1 MQHQR
6 IAYFSTETALRA
18 LKGSVTAVTA
28 APHSA
33 ICKASMLH
41 PVGTQGRLIDAAVIA
56 EQQGTPINRL
66 LTVRTMALDTD
77 IQSRFGRKALAEHV
91 QAFLELLRK
100 WLVAHGVRCVFIWA
114 REWGHT
120 HGEHLHIGF
129 HLCDD
134 LDSSFTDQCARWFR
148 EQAKVKSPAKAVV
161 AESVLGVW
169 QVKHCL
175 RGGKTGPQIAAYIG
189 KDEPEFTCT
198 AWGKRKPNFEKRN
211 CRHTETEGLIIGL
224 PRNIYRYG
232 TSRNISPT
240 SPTGKAILALTTD
253 EERLIGVFERLPF

>member
-6 IAYFSTETALRA
+6 IAHFSTETALRPR
-18 LKGSVTAVTA
+18 KGFVTA
-28 APHSA
+28 ALQSTT
-33 ICKASMLH
+33 CKTSILQ

-56 EQQGTPINRL
+56 ARRGTPINRL
-66 LTVRTMALDTD
+66 LTVRTMALENMDVR
-77 IQSRFGRKALAEHV
+77 SRFGRTTLAEDVH
-91 QAFLELLRK
+91 AFLELLRK
-100 WLVAHGVRCVFIWA
+100 WLVAHGVRGVFIWA

-129 HLCDD
+129 HLVND
-134 LDSSFTDQCARWFR
+134 LDTAFAEQCARWFG
-148 EQAKVKSPAKAVV
+148 EQAKEKSPTKAII

-175 RGGKTGPQIAAYIG
+175 RGGTTGPQIAAYIG
-189 KDEPEFTCT
+189 KDEPEFMLT
-198 AWGKRKPNFEKRN
+198 AWGKRKPNSEKRN

-224 PRNIYRYG
+224 PRHIYRHG

-240 SPTGKAILALTTD
+240 SPTGKAILAVATD

>member
-6 IAYFSTETALRA
+6 IAHFKTEGTLRA
-18 LKGSVTAVTA
+18 RKGSVVCTLQ
-28 APHSA
+28 SS
-33 ICKASMLH
+33 ICKTSKLQ
-41 PVGTQGRLIDAAVIA
+41 PVGTQARLIDAAIIA
-56 EQQGTPINRL
+56 EWQGTPINRL
-66 LTVRTMALDTD
+66 LTVRTMSLENADV
-77 IQSRFGRKALAEHV
+77 QSRFGRITLAEDV

-100 WLVAHGVRCVFIWA
+100 WLVGHDIRCVFIWA

-134 LDSSFTDQCARWFR
+134 LDSSFTEQCARWFG
-148 EQAKVKSPAKAVV
+148 EQAKLKSPAKAVV

-175 RGGKTGPQIAAYIG
+175 RDDKTGPQIAAYIG
-189 KDEPEFTCT
+189 KDEPEFICT

-224 PRNIYRYG
+224 PRNTYRHG

>member
-6 IAYFSTETALRA
+6 IAHYRTETPLRVR
-18 LKGSVTAVTA
+18 KGSVTAALQSTV
-28 APHSA
+28 
-33 ICKASMLH
+33 CKASMLQ
-41 PVGTQGRLIDAAVIA
+41 PVGTQGRLIDAAMIA
-56 EQQGTPINRL
+56 ERQRTPINRL
-66 LTVRTMALDTD
+66 LTVRTMALENTD
-77 IQSRFGRKALAEHV
+77 VQSRFGRKTLAEDV

-100 WLVAHGVRCVFIWA
+100 WLVGHGIQCVFIWA
-114 REWGHT
+114 RECGHT
-120 HGEHLHIGF
+120 HGEHLHIGL
-129 HLCDD
+129 HLSDD
-134 LDSSFTDQCARWFR
+134 LNDSFAEQCASWFG

-175 RGGKTGPQIAAYIG
+175 RDGKTGPQIAAYIG

-224 PRNIYRYG
+224 PRHIYRHG

-240 SPTGKAILALTTD
+240 SPKGKVILALMTD
-253 EERLIGVFERLPF
+253 EERLIEVFERLPF

>member
-6 IAYFSTETALRA
+6 IAHFSTETALRPR
-18 LKGSVTAVTA
+18 KGFVTA
-28 APHSA
+28 ALQSTT
-33 ICKASMLH
+33 CKTSILQ

-56 EQQGTPINRL
+56 ARRGTPINRL
-66 LTVRTMALDTD
+66 LTVRTMALENTD
-77 IQSRFGRKALAEHV
+77 VKSRFGRTTLAEDV
-91 QAFLELLRK
+91 QAYLELLRK

-129 HLCDD
+129 HLVND
-134 LDSSFTDQCARWFR
+134 LDTAFAEQCARWFG
-148 EQAKVKSPAKAVV
+148 EQAKVKSPTKAIV

-175 RGGKTGPQIAAYIG
+175 RGGTTGPQIAAYIG
-189 KDEPEFTCT
+189 KDEPEFMLT
-198 AWGKRKPNFEKRN
+198 AWGKKRPNREKRN
-211 CRHTETEGLIIGL
+211 CWHTETEGLIIGL
-224 PRNIYRYG
+224 PRHIYRHG

-240 SPTGKAILALTTD
+240 SPTGKAILALATD
-253 EERLIGVFERLPF
+253 EERLIGILMRLPF

>member
-1 MQHQR
+1 M
-6 IAYFSTETALRA
+6 RA
-18 LKGSVTAVTA
+18 RKGSVIA
-28 APHSA
+28 ALQSS
-33 ICKASMLH
+33 ICKASMLQ
-41 PVGTQGRLIDAAVIA
+41 PIGTQARLIDAAVIA
-56 EQQGTPINRL
+56 ERQGTPINRL
-66 LTVRTMALDTD
+66 LTVRTMALENMNV
-77 IQSRFGRKALAEHV
+77 QSRFGRTTLAEDV

-100 WLVAHGVRCVFIWA
+100 WLIAHGIRCIFIWA

-129 HLCDD
+129 HLGDE
-134 LDSSFTDQCARWFR
+134 LDSSFTEQCVRWFG
-148 EQAKVKSPAKAVV
+148 EQAKVKSPAKTVV

-175 RGGKTGPQIAAYIG
+175 RGDKTGPQIAAYIG

-211 CRHTETEGLIIGL
+211 CRHTETAGLIIGL
-224 PRNIYRYG
+224 PRHIYRHG
-232 TSRNISPT
+232 TSRNISPA

-253 EERLIGVFERLPF
+253 EARLIGVFERLPF